1 MNKATH
7 PLSDRIK
14 NIPHDPMLDF
24 LDKVEQSDDLVDLGF
39 GDPDFAV
46 SKKQKKLLKQQLTRI
61 VHTMPMVRESLN

>member
-46 SKKQKKLLKQQLTRI
+46 SKKNKR
-61 VHTMPMVRESLN
+61 SF